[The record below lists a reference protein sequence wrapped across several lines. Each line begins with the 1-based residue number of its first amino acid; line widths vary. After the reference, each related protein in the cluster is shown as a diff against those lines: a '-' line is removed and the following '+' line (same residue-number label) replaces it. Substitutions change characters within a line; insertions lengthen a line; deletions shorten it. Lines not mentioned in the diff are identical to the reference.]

1 MSFIRKKYDYPEG
14 GSGNGIRAAAE
25 KGERFQTDKTGEQA
39 FERFIA
45 QVR

>member
-1 MSFIRKKYDYPEG
+1 MVYGQLLKKA
-14 GSGNGIRAAAE
+14 SVFKR
-25 KGERFQTDKTGEQA
+25 TKTGEQA